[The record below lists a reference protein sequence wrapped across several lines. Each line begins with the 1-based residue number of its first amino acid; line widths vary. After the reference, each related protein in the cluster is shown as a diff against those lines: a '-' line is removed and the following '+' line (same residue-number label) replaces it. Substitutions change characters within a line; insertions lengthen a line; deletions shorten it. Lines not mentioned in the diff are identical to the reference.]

1 MEVSDIELLR
11 VVHTAQPSIFAFWEL
26 LKIFLYLRGNNAEK
40 PVKNTDTFPW
50 LQYLIVDEDSFN
62 PKTMFNILN
71 IL

>member
-1 MEVSDIELLR
+1 MEVSDRELLH

-26 LKIFLYLRGNNAEK
+26 LRIFLYLRGKSAEK

-50 LQYLIVDEDSFN
+50 RQYLIVDEDSFN
-62 PKTMFNILN
+62 LKTMFNILD